1 MLTRHDINDNY
12 RFPKRLPGK
21 YLQKGLYSNH
31 INSNRFHAIS
41 VNDDNWN
48 DSEELHSLE
57 VSLKT
62 PYANNN

>member
-1 MLTRHDINDNY
+1 MLTRHDINGNY

-41 VNDDNWN
+41 VNDDN
-48 DSEELHSLE
+48 
-57 VSLKT
+57 
-62 PYANNN
+62 